1 MFSRK
6 LKQQK
11 GFTLIEVLVAV
22 AVLAIALLAVV
33 RSTGMAIKNG
43 EALQQ
48 KTFSHWVAMNV
59 VDNARAGLSLI
70 PQAGGTQSGR
80 ETMLGQTFN
89 WKMTSSNVPNM
100 PIYNV
105 KVQVFDSGMK
115 QSYDSVQF
123 FIRKPG
129 VY

>member
-1 MFSRK
+1 MFFRK
-6 LKQQK
+6 RQDN

-48 KTFSHWVAMNV
+48 KTFAHWVAMNV
-59 VDNARAGLSLI
+59 VDSARAGLSLI

-89 WKMTSSNVPNM
+89 WQMTSSNVPNM

-105 KVQVFDSGMK
+105 KVQVFDSSMK

-129 VY
+129 AY